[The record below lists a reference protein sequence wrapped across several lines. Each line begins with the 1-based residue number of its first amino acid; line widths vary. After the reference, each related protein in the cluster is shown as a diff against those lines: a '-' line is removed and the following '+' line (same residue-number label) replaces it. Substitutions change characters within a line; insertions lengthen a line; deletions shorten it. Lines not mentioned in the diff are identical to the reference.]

1 MSTSSSTKDLAAFHD
16 RYVLGKDKCEGS
28 SHFLRIKIP
37 NGRLTAE
44 QFRLIADLAEDY
56 GRGYAEI
63 TDRQNLQLH
72 WVESDKALE
81 VFRKLDALGFST
93 DHGGQGI
100 PNAHC
105 GDVRAVVSCPVAG
118 LDKDE
123 LADTW
128 PVVKQLDSFFNGNK
142 EFLDLPRKLKI
153 AVSGCCLNCGS
164 PEIHDL
170 SFVAVKKP
178 SNEVGFAVFVGGT
191 VATAPELGRPPM

>member
-1 MSTSSSTKDLAAFHD
+1 MSLSTSSSTKDLAAFHD

-44 QFRLIADLAEDY
+44 QFRLIADLAEEY

-72 WVESDKALE
+72 WLESDKALE
-81 VFRKLDALGFST
+81 IFRKLDAIGCST

-105 GDVRAVVSCPVAG
+105 GDVRAVVSCPVTG
-118 LDKDE
+118 LE
-123 LADTW
+123 RM
-128 PVVKQLDSFFNGNK
+128 S
-142 EFLDLPRKLKI
+142 
-153 AVSGCCLNCGS
+153 
-164 PEIHDL
+164 
-170 SFVAVKKP
+170 
-178 SNEVGFAVFVGGT
+178 
-191 VATAPELGRPPM
+191 